1 MGMAGN
7 HSNHSHEKE
16 LTSGG
21 ETRLVVA
28 FFLTAGYMLVEV
40 VGGILFNS
48 LALLADA
55 GHMISDAIAL
65 ALAWFAL
72 RVGKRSPTD
81 RHTYGFKRIEIL
93 AALVNGLALWIIVG
107 MIFYEAVQ
115 RFVNPAEVAGLGML
129 VVASVGLGVNL
140 LMAGILFGTR
150 EENLNL
156 KGAFLH
162 VVSDALGSG
171 GAMVAAIIIL
181 LTGAYWSDPLV
192 SILIGVLILYSSWGL
207 VKGSVS
213 VLMESVPPAVDI
225 KEIEHAMVNCVGV
238 CCVYDLHVWTIGSN
252 RTALS
257 AHVVS
262 TQSQGNRSELL
273 RGLEGILRER
283 FDIAHTT
290 IQIEDTH
297 EGRPDSDSLVCR
309 GGTTCNGVG

>member
-1 MGMAGN
+1 MSCNHANQSHGN
-7 HSNHSHEKE
+7 E

-28 FFLTAGYMLVEV
+28 LTLTAAYMVVEV
-40 VGGILFNS
+40 VGGIWFNS

-55 GHMISDAIAL
+55 GHMISDVMAL

-107 MIFYEAVQ
+107 VIFYEAVQ
-115 RFVNPAEVAGLGML
+115 RFANPAEVAGLGML
-129 VVASVGLGVNL
+129 IVASVGLGVNL

-162 VVSDALGSG
+162 VLSDALGSG

-192 SILIGVLILYSSWGL
+192 SILIGVLILYSSWAL
-207 VKGSVS
+207 VKGSVH
-213 VLMESVPPAVDI
+213 VLMEGVPPAVDI
-225 KEIEHAMVNCVGV
+225 REIERAMVNYGGV

-257 AHVVS
+257 AHVGT
-262 TQSQGNRSELL
+262 TQSEGNRAELL
-273 RGLEGILRER
+273 RGLEAILRDR
-283 FDIAHTT
+283 FDITHTT

-309 GGTTCNGVG
+309 GGTVCNGVG